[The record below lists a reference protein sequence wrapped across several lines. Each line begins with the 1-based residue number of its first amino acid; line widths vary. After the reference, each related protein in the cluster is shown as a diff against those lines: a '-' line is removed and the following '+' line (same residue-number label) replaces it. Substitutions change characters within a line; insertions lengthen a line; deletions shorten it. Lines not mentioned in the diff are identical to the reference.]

1 MENIIKQIIDIEDS
15 AKKQLAEIED
25 VKIKHNENCSLEL
38 QQMKK
43 LKYLNIDKKMN
54 EYKKEQ
60 NLILDSNITMINNKQ
75 QKINDKLIY
84 DFNLNYN
91 TKIKELLNRITR

>member
-15 AKKQLAEIED
+15 AKKQFAEIENL
-25 VKIKHNENCSLEL
+25 KIKHNENCQLEL

-43 LKYLNIDKKMN
+43 FKYLNIDEKIN

-60 NLILDSNITMINNKQ
+60 KKILDANIKMIENNQK
-75 QKINDKLIY
+75 KINDKLIY
-84 DFNLNYN
+84 DFNSTYN
-91 TKIKELLNRITR
+91 NKIKELLSKITR

>member
-43 LKYLNIDKKMN
+43 FKYLNIDEKIN
-54 EYKKEQ
+54 EYRKEQ
-60 NLILDSNITMINNKQ
+60 RKILDANIKMIENNQK
-75 QKINDKLIY
+75 KINDKLIY
-84 DFNLNYN
+84 DFNLTYN
-91 TKIKELLNRITR
+91 NKIKELLSKITR